1 MIDLWGKYAM
11 KQLAQLKEGKLKTFV
26 DKGDNSPTGPF
37 VGLDKVV
44 DAVDV
49 RGFFVFICKSFWS
62 TSGVLSRECVSIER
76 VFFQSDMTSV

>member
-1 MIDLWGKYAM
+1 MRGFAVTTWIEEWGTYAM
-11 KQLAQLKEGKLKTFV
+11 KQLAQLKDGTLKIFV

-49 RGFFVFICKSFWS
+49 RGFSSCLFILRN
-62 TSGVLSRECVSIER
+62 V
-76 VFFQSDMTSV
+76 